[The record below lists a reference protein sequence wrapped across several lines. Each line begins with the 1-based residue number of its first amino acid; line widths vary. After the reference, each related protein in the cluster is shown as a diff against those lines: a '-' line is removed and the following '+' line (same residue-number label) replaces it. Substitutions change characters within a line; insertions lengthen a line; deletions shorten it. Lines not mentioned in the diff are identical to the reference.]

1 MNTLEI
7 VSFIKKYYLDGQ
19 CESAI
24 WNQTDKGYSIDF
36 YTLTK
41 DCLGKI
47 ELNTE
52 LNDGETKFGV
62 FNTSQLLSLMS
73 ITDEFCQLNLER
85 DPKGNPIKLQ
95 ISDNQFE
102 TFYHLADLNLFEAV
116 PKIDEP
122 ESYDITIPLDQEF
135 VARFIKA
142 RNALD
147 KDINRVVISTLSTPE
162 GEKSAEFT
170 IGDSSSHANKIKFNT
185 PAEYE
190 GIPDELPF
198 NVNIMKLIFQA
209 NKDFD
214 FGEMKVFSQGLTK
227 VTFTKGNIN
236 SLYFLV
242 RLSA

>member
-1 MNTLEI
+1 MNTLEL
-7 VSFIKKYYLDGQ
+7 VSFVKKYYLDGQ

-24 WNQTDKGYSIDF
+24 WDQTDNGYKVGF

-41 DCLGKI
+41 DCLGHI

-73 ITDEFCQLNLER
+73 ITDDFCTLHLER
-85 DPKGNPIKLQ
+85 DLKGNPIKLQ

-102 TFYHLADLNLFEAV
+102 TFYHLADLNLFDNV
-116 PKIDEP
+116 PKVEEP
-122 ESYDITIPLDQEF
+122 ENYDVTINLDQDF
-135 VARFIKA
+135 IAKFIKA
-142 RNALD
+142 RNALE
-147 KDINRVVISTLSTPE
+147 KDINRVTVQTKSGL
-162 GEKSAEFT
+162 GDEKELEFV
-170 IGDSSSHANKIKFNT
+170 IGDSSSHANKIKFSIG
-185 PAEYE
+185 AEYDVE
-190 GIPDELPF
+190 LDEIPF
-198 NVNIMKLIFQA
+198 NVNVIKLIFQA

-214 FGEMKVFSQGLTK
+214 SGKMEIFREGLVK
-227 VTFTKGNIN
+227 LTFTKENIN

>member
-47 ELNTE
+47 ELNTD

-85 DPKGNPIKLQ
+85 DPK
-95 ISDNQFE
+95 E
-102 TFYHLADLNLFEAV
+102 TL
-116 PKIDEP
+116 
-122 ESYDITIPLDQEF
+122 
-135 VARFIKA
+135 
-142 RNALD
+142 
-147 KDINRVVISTLSTPE
+147 
-162 GEKSAEFT
+162 
-170 IGDSSSHANKIKFNT
+170 
-185 PAEYE
+185 
-190 GIPDELPF
+190 
-198 NVNIMKLIFQA
+198 
-209 NKDFD
+209 
-214 FGEMKVFSQGLTK
+214 
-227 VTFTKGNIN
+227 
-236 SLYFLV
+236 
-242 RLSA
+242 